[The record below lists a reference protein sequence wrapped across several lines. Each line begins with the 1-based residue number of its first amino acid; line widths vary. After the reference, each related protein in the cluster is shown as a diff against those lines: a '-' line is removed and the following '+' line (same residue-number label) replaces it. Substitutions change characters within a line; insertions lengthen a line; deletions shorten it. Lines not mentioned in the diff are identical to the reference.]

1 MRGLLLIDHGSRR
14 SDSNRQLE
22 DMAQRLQRLRPDDA
36 VACAHMELGEPTIE
50 QAFAQ
55 LAARKVAHV
64 DVLLYFLSDG
74 RHSREDIPN
83 LVKAAAARHPGMTFR
98 IGPAL
103 GPTDDLAAML
113 LKRAD
118 IA

>member
-1 MRGLLLIDHGSRR
+1 MRGILLIDHGSRKEE
-14 SDSNRQLE
+14 SNRQLE
-22 DMAQRLQRLRPDDA
+22 DMAARLQRLRPNDA
-36 VACAHMELGEPTIE
+36 VACAHMELSEPTIE

-55 LAARKVAHV
+55 LAARKVAQV

-74 RHSREDIPN
+74 RHSREDIPS
-83 LVKAAAARHPGMTFR
+83 LVQAAAAKHPSISYR

-103 GPTDDLAAML
+103 GPTDDLAALL